1 MNDTETSYSI
11 DSFGISS
18 VILIYSVVSMFALLI
33 LIFPFYVVVIR
44 ANRKKDKLLTVYPII
59 SHFYKAIRF
68 LYSILFIFIIYVI
81 YRCYAYPDIGYIE
94 TLQLTSIIGTLSLM
108 AIFVQAHNFIII
120 LLSFQRFYIFFYQ
133 KEHSRNTGK
142 YVELHA
148 VKIYL
153 LFYILHIF
161 FVIWFV
167 REFTSKDIMFLTYMR
182 FTSTHILLLTYL
194 IYYGILNIALLL
206 SSFLYVPKV
215 LKIRSLTSL
224 TSSNHHESLKFI
236 FYQTLTIVLF
246 KLSHT
251 WVFCAMKTGNYELP
265 IYLLFICIM
274 DLISTPSLIQVS
286 YLLCNSKNM
295 GVIRKFMKLDKISTS
310 NWMSSFRSS
319 RDESDHAR

>member
-1 MNDTETSYSI
+1 MNDTETSDSI

-68 LYSILFIFIIYVI
+68 FYSILFIFIIYVI

-108 AIFVQAHNFIII
+108 AIFVQAHNFLII

-133 KEHSRNTGK
+133 KERSRNTGK
-142 YVELHA
+142 YIELNA

-153 LFYILHIF
+153 LFYILHIL
-161 FVIWFV
+161 FVIWYI
-167 REFTSKDIMFLTYMR
+167 REFTSRDIMFLTYMI
-182 FTSTHILLLTYL
+182 F
-194 IYYGILNIALLL
+194 YGFLNFVLLL
-206 SSFLYVPKV
+206 SSFLYVPMV
-215 LKIRSLTSL
+215 LKIRRLTSIS
-224 TSSNHHESLKFI
+224 SSNHHENLKYI

-251 WVFCAMKTGNYELP
+251 WAVCFLETGNYTLENY
-265 IYLLFICIM
+265 ILLFLFM

-286 YLLCNSKNM
+286 YLLCNSKNV
-295 GVIRKFMKLDKISTS
+295 GVIRNLMKFDKIRST
-310 NWMSSFRSS
+310 NWMPSLRSS
-319 RDESDHAR
+319 RVHSTHQADMTTSRV